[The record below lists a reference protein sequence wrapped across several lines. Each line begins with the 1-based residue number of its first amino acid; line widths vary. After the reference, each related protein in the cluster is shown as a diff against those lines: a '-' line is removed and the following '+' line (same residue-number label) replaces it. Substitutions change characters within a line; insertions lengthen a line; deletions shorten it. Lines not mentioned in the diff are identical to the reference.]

1 MVGLVN
7 VDVGSAVSS
16 LFGLID
22 SLFTSDEE
30 RSNAKLRVLELQ
42 AKGDLAQ
49 LAVNTAEAAN
59 ESLFVSGWRPFVGW
73 VCGGAFAYSFLI
85 QPFMAFV
92 AWGVFSSTGQ
102 VMPIDSLP
110 TLDLAMMMPVLM
122 GMLGLGGLRT
132 YEKRTETNKNR

>member
-30 RSNAKLRVLELQ
+30 RSNAKLRILELQ

-59 ESLFVSGWRPFVGW
+59 ESSYLVG
-73 VCGGAFAYSFLI
+73 
-85 QPFMAFV
+85 
-92 AWGVFSSTGQ
+92 
-102 VMPIDSLP
+102 
-110 TLDLAMMMPVLM
+110 VLS
-122 GMLGLGGLRT
+122 
-132 YEKRTETNKNR
+132 